1 VWPLLCVIFV
11 IHYKYLTYVIFEI
24 RHTLHVKDSSHII
37 SIWHWHL
44 PCLRFVSI
52 ISIWPLL
59 CLRFVTHCKYLAFVM
74 YEIRHTLLDLVMCEI
89 QIQVSDLCHVKDSSH
104 IISIWPL
111 LCLRFVTHCKISGLC
126 HVWDSSHIISILPL
140 SCLRFVAHY
149 LALPCA
155 IYSTLITN
163 ILPLSC
169 ARFVTHYKHHPTFD
183 F

>member
-1 VWPLLCVIFV
+1 MIFV

-44 PCLRFVSI
+44 PCLRFV
-52 ISIWPLL
+52 
-59 CLRFVTHCKYLAFVM
+59 RHYKYLTFVM
-74 YEIRHTLLDLVMCEI
+74 SEIRHTL
-89 QIQVSDLCHVKDSSH
+89 QISGLCHVWDSSH
-104 IISIWPL
+104 ITWPCHVRDSNSSIWPL
-111 LCLRFVTHCKISGLC
+111 SCERFVTHYKYLTFVMSEIRHTLQISGLC

-149 LALPCA
+149 LPLPCA